1 MASLFVPP
9 SAQGYPSVLG
19 DISQVD
25 ISRTL
30 PVTSLNHGMWATP
43 PQLFPLEKHTNLNKL
58 TLDAKTLRDS
68 SKLTQGFLSP
78 SSSL

>member
-1 MASLFVPP
+1 MASLSVPP
-9 SAQGYPSVLG
+9 SAQGYPSLLG

-30 PVTSLNHGMWATP
+30 PVTSLNHGMQPKP

-58 TLDAKTLRDS
+58 TLDPKT
-68 SKLTQGFLSP
+68 
-78 SSSL
+78 